1 MKQAGWRALPATV
14 KLASMGLRRP
24 GWGTLACGLAL
35 VALFWPLNWMLE
47 STHVLFFPLWLGY
60 VLAVDGLVRLRT
72 GTSLLARAPRT
83 FVALF
88 PLSVPSWWLFEAF
101 NERLHNWEYLGA
113 ERFSDLEYF
122 LYASLSFSTVV
133 PAVFESAELV
143 RSFAFVE
150 RFARGPRFPR
160 SGASAGYRAALV
172 ALGLALTAATLLW
185 PRQCFPFV
193 WMGPVFVLEALCLQL
208 GRRCFTDELLRGD
221 WRTWMALWLGGLL
234 CGFFWEMWNLWS
246 FPKWIYHVPYVGFWK
261 VFEMPILGYLGYLPF
276 AMELF
281 LMAQLALPR
290 ERGIPLAPQREVSS

>member
-1 MKQAGWRALPATV
+1 MRSATRASGW
-14 KLASMGLRRP
+14 K
-24 GWGTLACGLAL
+24 TLSLGGAF
-35 VALFWPLNWMLE
+35 VALFWPLNWIYE

-60 VLAVDGLVRLRT
+60 VLALDGIVQLRT
-72 GTSLLARAPRT
+72 GTSLLTRAPRT
-83 FVALF
+83 FALLF

-143 RSFAFVE
+143 RSFRFIE
-150 RFARGPRFPR
+150 RFAQGPKFPR
-160 SGASAGYRAALV
+160 AGDSTSYRW
-172 ALGLALTAATLLW
+172 GLALLGVTLTAATLLW

-193 WMGPVFVLEALCLQL
+193 WMGPVFLLEPLCLAL
-208 GRRCFTDELLRGD
+208 GRRAFTDELVRGD

-234 CGFFWEMWNLWS
+234 CGFFWEMWNLHS
-246 FPKWIYHVPYVGFWK
+246 YPKWIYHVPYVGFWK

-276 AMELF
+276 AMELY
-281 LMAQLALPR
+281 LMAQLVLPR
-290 ERGIPLAPQREVSS
+290 KAGIPLGERSEVSS